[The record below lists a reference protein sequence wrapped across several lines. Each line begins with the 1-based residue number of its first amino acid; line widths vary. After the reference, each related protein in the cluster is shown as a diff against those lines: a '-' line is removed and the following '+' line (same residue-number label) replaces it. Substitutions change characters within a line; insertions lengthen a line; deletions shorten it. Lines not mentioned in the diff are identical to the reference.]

1 MSDELWL
8 SCLRVRQVHHVYT
21 QEIFGLLLGSLVAPA
36 TRNAASL
43 TSSFERYLKRMLCS
57 LRCLSRG
64 WFWTKGCGFESLLL
78 LYLTRSWDIR
88 GIREDFKEFLIQ
100 CDGWWRKDKANWEVF
115 EWQLFRTSLNLQSSD
130 NKRFI
135 WLCNNTEF
143 ASRLGVGNEQLH
155 SSVLMLL
162 HQVIASRRSQFVIK
176 YASRLF
182 DSNEL
187 RRVPSCES
195 QDQVIKSRSDT
206 LKNHSLTSNS
216 NHSFAP

>member
-1 MSDELWL
+1 
-8 SCLRVRQVHHVYT
+8 
-21 QEIFGLLLGSLVAPA
+21 
-36 TRNAASL
+36 
-43 TSSFERYLKRMLCS
+43 MLCS

-88 GIREDFKEFLIQ
+88 GIRDDFKEFLIQ

-195 QDQVIKSRSDT
+195 QDQVIKYSKRHAKKSFLNVEFESFLRSIKSSCNLSKQDIAVDSSVT
-206 LKNHSLTSNS
+206 RRQSKQILWFTTSNKS
-216 NHSFAP
+216 LFVQQRR